1 MTENIKELMKIYN
14 ITYADMGER
23 LNRSP
28 HTVKQRLN
36 TKSTF
41 HKYEEEYSKA
51 LQECITHREKRI
63 KELLKEI
70 EQ

>member
-1 MTENIKELMKIYN
+1 MTDNIKKLMKIYN

-51 LQECITHREKRI
+51 LQECISHREQKI
-63 KELLKEI
+63 NKLLKEI
-70 EQ
+70 E